1 MMTNKTLNVSNNFQV
16 ALLNFN
22 STTTM
27 YMYQLLTN
35 RLCQRY
41 SSSKCLPHLMKIGKL
56 SSYIVVWCILYMVP
70 MSSIDILD
78 PCKKLFFFIFYQL
91 IFEYNV
97 PLKETY
103 SCVDFQGSEPLS
115 RLTNESGRVQL
126 ICSFQCNILSPM
138 YWYKT
143 PASEFKKN
151 KIVCFLQVKINFERS
166 PKNKTT
172 HTDVI

>member
-78 PCKKLFFFIFYQL
+78 PCKKLFFLYFTNWYLNTIFLWRKLTLVL
-91 IFEYNV
+91 ISKVQNLFQDLQMKVVGYSWFVYFNAIYYLQCIDIKL
-97 PLKETY
+97 PRQNLKKIKLY
-103 SCVDFQGSEPLS
+103 GS
-115 RLTNESGRVQL
+115 
-126 ICSFQCNILSPM
+126 
-138 YWYKT
+138 
-143 PASEFKKN
+143 FK
-151 KIVCFLQVKINFERS
+151 
-166 PKNKTT
+166 
-172 HTDVI
+172 